1 MWMIA
6 RLKMN
11 DILWYKTVLYNGGV
25 KSFDS
30 FIIRIYLK
38 RRYPLHLPLNVTSD
52 SLDHFFSWSYV
63 NCISNK
69 STSGDKWTWNLSFY
83 TFGQFNLI
91 IDILWY
97 DLI

>member
-1 MWMIA
+1 MIA

-52 SLDHFFSWSYV
+52 SLDHFFRDHM
-63 NCISNK
+63 
-69 STSGDKWTWNLSFY
+69 STVLAINPRQVINELGTSVSTLLVS
-83 TFGQFNLI
+83 LI
-91 IDILWY
+91 
-97 DLI
+97 